1 MFLNFSNNPRPC
13 FFVLSFLLSPTYAH
27 FPPLR
32 ILEYVSPSPRFP
44 FSFLIRGRKKKKRCK
59 NCLSRYST
67 SLHVSEARSVKG
79 VGSANKLQE
88 EIKRGKKK
96 KKKKKGESRENIT
109 ANLAMEIEFPGRKF
123 SGDFHRYVVTLYNE
137 ERFLW

>member
-27 FPPLR
+27 FPPSTYPR
-32 ILEYVSPSPRFP
+32 IRFSLSTTP
-44 FSFLIRGRKKKKRCK
+44 FFILDTRKKEKKRCK
-59 NCLSRYST
+59 NCLSTYST

-79 VGSANKLQE
+79 VGGANKLQE

-96 KKKKKGESRENIT
+96 KRRRRREKVAKTLPRTSRWKLNFQVESS
-109 ANLAMEIEFPGRKF
+109 PGT
-123 SGDFHRYVVTLYNE
+123 STVTL
-137 ERFLW
+137 

>member
-1 MFLNFSNNPRPC
+1 MFLNFSNNRMNPRPC

-32 ILEYVSPSPRFP
+32 ILEYVSPSPRLP

-88 EIKRGKKK
+88 EIKKGKKK
-96 KKKKKGESRENIT
+96 RRRRREKVAKTLPRTSRWKLNFQVESS
-109 ANLAMEIEFPGRKF
+109 PGT
-123 SGDFHRYVVTLYNE
+123 STVTL
-137 ERFLW
+137 